1 MCYNMVID
9 FRNCKTI
16 EERDMVR
23 DLYTPQIEKM
33 DSADYVQYGNLMNL
47 LFEETTDRICKEMG
61 YKEDREHSLTNL
73 INFIKGKCKKQ

>member
-33 DSADYVQYGNLMNL
+33 DSADYIQYGNLMNL
-47 LFEETTDRICKEMG
+47 LFEEATDRICKEMG
-61 YKEDREHSLTNL
+61 YKEVKEHSLKNL
-73 INFIKGKCKKQ
+73 INFFKRKHKKK